1 MDARI
6 EHIQREC
13 AAVRSVLPLAGGLP
27 AEELFPREELA
38 FAFERSLRTTPCGAL
53 QYGWPEGSEG
63 LRRWIAARLAR
74 RGARISPDDVVV
86 TAGAQQAIAIAC
98 ELLGTDGKRVGV
110 DEQTYPGALD
120 LLKARG
126 ATPAS
131 DGEWVYL
138 VDGVDMPAGRA
149 PLEARRRALVDSGKM
164 IVADEA
170 YAELRF
176 DGREGPPL
184 LASAPERV
192 LHVGTFS
199 KTLCPGFRV
208 GWLVTPP
215 SMREAA
221 RSAKR
226 DLDLQAGSLA
236 QAIVESYLEASDY
249 DAQLAR
255 ARRLYERRAQR
266 LVAALAKRIP
276 HARLEAPDGG
286 FSVWL
291 ETDIDDVDEAEALAV
306 AAEHGV
312 AFDPGSLFR
321 ADGRT
326 SPLAMRLSCST
337 VGEDRIDEAV
347 GRLARALEAIG

>member
-6 EHIQREC
+6 ERLQRAC
-13 AAVRSVLPLAGGLP
+13 AGDRRTLPLAGGLP
-27 AEELFPREELA
+27 AEELFPRRELA
-38 FAFERSLRTTPCGAL
+38 AAFERVVRRSPCGAL

-63 LRRWIAARLAR
+63 LRRWIADRLVA
-74 RGARISPDDVVV
+74 RGARVSPDDVVV

-98 ELLGTDGKRVGV
+98 ELLGVRGTRVAV
-110 DEQTYPGALD
+110 ATRTYPGALD
-120 LLKARG
+120 LLRGRG
-126 ATPAS
+126 AVVSPT
-131 DGEWVYL
+131 GEWTYI
-138 VDGVDMPAGRA
+138 VDGVSMPDGLAVERRA
-149 PLEARRRALVDSGKM
+149 PVMGDSM

-176 DGREGPPL
+176 DGWIDAPL
-184 LASAPERV
+184 IALAPDRV
-192 LHVGTFS
+192 LHVGTLS

-236 QAIVESYLEASDY
+236 QAIVESYLAVADY
-249 DAQLAR
+249 DAHLAR
-255 ARRLYERRAQR
+255 ARRLYARRADR
-266 LVAALAKRIP
+266 LACALRRSLP
-276 HARLEAPDGG
+276 GARFADPEGG
-286 FSVWL
+286 FSTWL
-291 ETDIDDVDEAEALAV
+291 ETDIERVDEAHALAV

-321 ADGRT
+321 SDARS
-326 SPLAMRLSCST
+326 SPLAMRLSCSSIA
-337 VGEDRIDEAV
+337 EDEIETAV
-347 GRLARALEAIG
+347 ARLARALRALC